1 MNMEVEQES
10 TVLQIKGFL
19 NSSCSSMILID
30 SSSTH
35 NMIFASFAHK
45 IGHPL
50 IPIKPCLVWF
60 PNNQS
65 SSLQSALWSSRAVY
79 GTLNSSIEV

>member
-1 MNMEVEQES
+1 MNMEVEQKS
-10 TVLQIKGFL
+10 IVLQIKSFL
-19 NSSCSSMILID
+19 NSSLSSMILID
-30 SSSTH
+30 SGSTH
-35 NMIFASFAHK
+35 NMISASFAHK

-65 SSLQSALWSSRAVY
+65 SSITHRMLKVPVNIQRVD
-79 GTLNSSIEV
+79 TLVDF